1 MAVTAKDVARE
12 AGVSPATVSY
22 VINDT
27 PSQKISPAT
36 RQRVMDAVD
45 KLGYLPSEAAR
56 RLRRGTSD
64 TVLFLLPD
72 VPIGFA
78 VAQFIEILTDVLDRT
93 GLKLATRRVRS
104 GVPLHEVWAGLRPV
118 AVALLGEID
127 PADEEQLRAA
137 GIPIVG
143 TLLSMGPGR
152 DTASVPQTVIGRLQ
166 VEHLAAT
173 GHTVIGYAAP
183 DDSRVSEFYRRRLQ
197 GVRIDCLE
205 LGLDEPVVIPVHLE
219 VASAEDAVMTWLA
232 RGVTGIAAYNDDTA
246 FAVLAGMH
254 RLGLSAPSDLAVIGV
269 DNITLASLA
278 SPPLTTIDQG
288 IDTVATYLARLLVH
302 YLHGGPKPGRL
313 SSDTVTLVV
322 RESA

>member
-36 RQRVMDAVD
+36 RQRVLDAVD
-45 KLGYLPSEAAR
+45 RLGYLPSEAAR
-56 RLRRGTSD
+56 TLRRGSSD

-78 VAQFIEILTDVLDRT
+78 LAQYLESLTDALERN
-93 GLKLATRRVRS
+93 GLKLAARRARS
-104 GVPLHEVWAGLRPV
+104 GVPLHELWAGLRPV
-118 AVALLGEID
+118 AVAAFGQID
-127 PADEEQLRAA
+127 PVDEEQLRAA
-137 GIPIVG
+137 GIPVVS
-143 TLLSMGPGR
+143 TLLSSGPGR

-173 GHTVIGYAAP
+173 GHTMIGYAAP
-183 DDSRVSEFYRRRLQ
+183 DDSRVDEFYRRRLQ
-197 GVRIDCLE
+197 GVRIECLD
-205 LGLDEPVVIPVHLE
+205 LGLDEPVIIQVHLE
-219 VASAEDAVMTWLA
+219 VASAEDAVMAWLA
-232 RGVTGIAAYNDDTA
+232 RGVTGIAAYNDDTS

-254 RLGLSAPSDLAVIGV
+254 RLGLSAPGDLAVIGV
-269 DNITLASLA
+269 DNIPLASLA
-278 SPPLTTIDQG
+278 SPPLTTIDQNG
-288 IDTVATYLARLLVH
+288 DKVANYLAELVVH
-302 YLHGGPKPGRL
+302 HLRGGPKPKRL
-313 SSDTVTLVV
+313 SSDTVTLVI